1 MPTFIVVDV
10 IDGDT
15 LDLDNG
21 ERVRLAGIDAPER
34 GDCGADAATA
44 TLTALALGNAVVLEP
59 SDEDR
64 DQYGRLLR
72 YVVVDGVDAGG
83 TLLMLGQAVPR
94 YNSTDGYGR
103 HPREDEYAAIAQPAI
118 TCAAPAPAPAP
129 APARSGPAA
138 GSGTGS
144 GPPAFVRRDVPEL
157 RRRARG
163 WRGADLP
170 RRPRLPVEVRPRQR
184 RRRLRVTRLH
194 PFCQR
199 RSARSGR
206 NAADRTGLSATARP
220 AAGG

>member
-1 MPTFIVVDV
+1 MPTYVVVSV

-21 ERVRLAGIDAPER
+21 ERVRLAGIDAPES
-34 GDCGADAATA
+34 GDCGAETAAA
-44 TLTALALGNAVVLEP
+44 TLTALTLGNAVVLEP

-118 TCAAPAPAPAP
+118 VCAPRPRPRLQP
-129 APARSGPAA
+129 RSPLHGPSRRRA
-138 GSGTGS
+138 GTGS
-144 GPPAFVRRDVPEL
+144 RSPAYVRPDVPEL
-157 RRRARG
+157 RRRACGR
-163 WRGADLP
+163 RGADL
-170 RRPRLPVEVRPRQR
+170 RR
-184 RRRLRVTRLH
+184 
-194 PFCQR
+194 
-199 RSARSGR
+199 
-206 NAADRTGLSATARP
+206 
-220 AAGG
+220 

>member
-1 MPTFIVVDV
+1 MPTFVVVNV

-21 ERVRLAGIDAPER
+21 ERVRLAGIDAPES
-34 GDCGADAATA
+34 GDCGADTAAA
-44 TLTALALGNAVVLEP
+44 TLTALTLGHAVVLEP

-118 TCAAPAPAPAP
+118 ICAAPAPPPAP
-129 APARSGPAA
+129 AGPGSAAPGPAPS
-138 GSGTGS
+138 GSGSGS
-144 GPPAFVRRDVPEL
+144 GPRPIVQRDVPEL

-170 RRPRLPVEVRPRQR
+170 RRSRLPVEVRPRQR
-184 RRRLRVTRLH
+184 RRRLRVTV
-194 PFCQR
+194 
-199 RSARSGR
+199 
-206 NAADRTGLSATARP
+206 
-220 AAGG
+220 

>member
-1 MPTFIVVDV
+1 MPTFVVVDV

-34 GDCGADAATA
+34 GDCGADTATA
-44 TLTALALGNAVVLEP
+44 TLTALTLGHAVVLEP

-103 HPREDEYAAIAQPAI
+103 HPREDEYAAVAQPAI
-118 TCAAPAPAPAP
+118 TCPAPPAPVPRPAPAPAP
-129 APARSGPAA
+129 
-138 GSGTGS
+138 GSRLPSPGS
-144 GPPAFVRRDVPEL
+144 GPGLSPAFVRRDVPEL
-157 RRRARG
+157 RRRARS

-184 RRRLRVTRLH
+184 RRRLRVTV
-194 PFCQR
+194 CT
-199 RSARSGR
+199 RSVSV
-206 NAADRTGLSATARP
+206 DRPKR
-220 AAGG
+220 AGIG

>member
-34 GDCGADAATA
+34 GDCGADTATA
-44 TLTALALGNAVVLEP
+44 TLTALALGHAVVLEP

-118 TCAAPAPAPAP
+118 TCPAPAPAP
-129 APARSGPAA
+129 APARPGPGSPAPAPAPAPAPRPSSGATYQNCDAVRAA
-138 GSGTGS
+138 GAAPIFPGDPGFQSK
-144 GPPAFVRRDVPEL
+144 FDRDNDGVGCE
-157 RRRARG
+157 
-163 WRGADLP
+163 
-170 RRPRLPVEVRPRQR
+170 
-184 RRRLRVTRLH
+184 
-194 PFCQR
+194 
-199 RSARSGR
+199 
-206 NAADRTGLSATARP
+206 
-220 AAGG
+220 